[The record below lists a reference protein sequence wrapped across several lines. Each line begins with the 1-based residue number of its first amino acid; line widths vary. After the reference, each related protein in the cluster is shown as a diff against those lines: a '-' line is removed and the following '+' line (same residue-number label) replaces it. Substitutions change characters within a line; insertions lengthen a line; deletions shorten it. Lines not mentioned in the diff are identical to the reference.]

1 MRIRKRNL
9 MAQKNVAWRARRSQH
24 HEPVPVAFH
33 SDKEH
38 GAPPER
44 KTQLD
49 AAFQILQR
57 AADNRRDGD

>member
-1 MRIRKRNL
+1 MLRGGRDEAGITN
-9 MAQKNVAWRARRSQH
+9 
-24 HEPVPVAFH
+24 PPVAFH